1 MATAILNGTSLAF
14 TSNGTTENCK
24 LTASG
29 SQLQFTGQG
38 GSGNVIISGIDTPTS
53 DNHVASKSYVDSV
66 ANGLNIKNSVKVAT
80 TSNLNYT
87 YNNDNGTLTNI
98 DNGAVR
104 IDDDGNDFDPLEVDD
119 RVLVKNQTTASQNGI
134 YKVTKAGGNNTA
146 LV

>member
-53 DNHVASKSYVDSV
+53 DNDAATKSYVDSV
-66 ANGLNIKNSVKVAT
+66 AEGLNVLGAVKVAT
-80 TSNLNYT
+80 ISLLNNYT
-87 YNNDNGTLTNI
+87 YNNGTLTAPNTGSVSI
-98 DNGAVR
+98 DGVALVLN
-104 IDDDGNDFDPLEVDD
+104 D
-119 RVLVKNQTTASQNGI
+119 RVLVKNQTNSIQKIITLI
-134 YKVTKAGGNNTA
+134 IK
-146 LV
+146 